1 MSARSFMRRARH
13 LSLPACLFLILGLG
27 GSASPE
33 LSPRLWLSVLSII
46 ALIPLFPFALKQSET
61 PAAKILFLVIFVW
74 SAWSILQLVP
84 LPKAIWSMLGD
95 RSVIEEGLTILGLSA
110 DHPMPISLAPESGKI
125 SLSGATPFLAVF
137 CLVLV
142 LGRRTASTLNWIIP
156 AMGAMTALLGFAQ
169 ILSNNDSRLY
179 FYEIT
184 NPNSPVGIFANANH
198 QACFLALSLPF
209 TSALLRDIKRSWLSR
224 DVDVAKAISV
234 LAMALPILLCLLAA
248 GSVAGYLL
256 LLPALAGSFMIF
268 NGRASLS
275 PSMIRFTLLVGV
287 LVMVGAVLVFSSP
300 VLGGLSLMSLSG
312 SEMSRPHIWSMTLQ
326 IIRDHWLFGT
336 GLGSF
341 EDVFRIYE
349 DPDFVTRTYANN
361 AHNDVLQFIM
371 ESGLIGAI
379 LILVGLRLYW
389 QLFKKA
395 WKQESD
401 EIRHTSRAATIAL
414 LIIMLHSL
422 VDYPARTPAIACV
435 AAACLALLC
444 QEQARKKRSNRGRD
458 QSESNDRSLVI

>member
-1 MSARSFMRRARH
+1 
-13 LSLPACLFLILGLG
+13 
-27 GSASPE
+27 
-33 LSPRLWLSVLSII
+33 
-46 ALIPLFPFALKQSET
+46 
-61 PAAKILFLVIFVW
+61 
-74 SAWSILQLVP
+74 
-84 LPKAIWSMLGD
+84 MLGD
-95 RSVIEEGLTILGLSA
+95 RSVIEEGLTILGLPA
-110 DHPMPISLAPESGKI
+110 NHPMPISFAPESGRV

-142 LGRRTASTLNWIIP
+142 LGRRTASRLNWIIP

-169 ILSNNDSRLY
+169 ILSNNDARLY
-179 FYEIT
+179 FYETT
-184 NPNSPVGIFANANH
+184 NPNSPVGIFANVNH

-209 TSALLRDIKRSWLSR
+209 TAALLRDIKRSWLSR

-234 LAMALPILLCLLAA
+234 LAMALPIFLCLFAA

-256 LLPALAGSFMIF
+256 LLPALVGSFIIF

-275 PSMIRFTLLVGV
+275 PSVIRFSLLLGL
-287 LVMVGAVLVFSSP
+287 LVMVGGMLVFSSP
-300 VLGGLSLMSLSG
+300 VLDELSLMSLSSSG
-312 SEMSRPHIWSMTLQ
+312 MSRPHIWSTTIE
-326 IIRDHWLFGT
+326 IIRDHWIFGA

-349 DPDFVTRTYANN
+349 DPDIVGRYYANN
-361 AHNDVLQFIM
+361 AHNDLLQFIV
-371 ESGLIGAI
+371 EAGLVGAI
-379 LILVGLRLYW
+379 VIVVGLHLYW
-389 QLFKKA
+389 RLFKKA

-435 AAACLALLC
+435 AAACLALLV
-444 QEQARKKRSNRGRD
+444 QEQARKKRSDRGRD
-458 QSESNDRSLVI
+458 QSESDDRSLVI

>member
-1 MSARSFMRRARH
+1 MSVRSFLRRARY
-13 LSLPACLFLILGLG
+13 LSLPACLFATLCLG
-27 GSASPE
+27 GAASPE
-33 LSPRLWLSVLSII
+33 LSPRIWLSVLSIVTV
-46 ALIPLFPFALKQSET
+46 IPLLPFALRQSET
-61 PAAKILFLVIFVW
+61 PKAKFLLLIIFVW

-84 LPKAIWSMLGD
+84 LPEAIWSKLGD
-95 RSVIEEGLTILGLSA
+95 RSVIEEGLTILSLPA
-110 DHPMPISLAPESGKI
+110 NHPMPISLAPESGRI

-142 LGRRTASTLNWIIP
+142 LGRRSASTLNWIIP
-156 AMGAMTALLGFAQ
+156 AMGAATALLGFAQ
-169 ILSNNDSRLY
+169 ILSNNDLRLY
-179 FYEIT
+179 FYEVT

-209 TSALLRDIKRSWLSR
+209 TAALLRDMKRSWLSR

-275 PSMIRFTLLVGV
+275 PSMIRFSLLAGV
-287 LVMVGAVLVFSSP
+287 LVMMSGVLVFSSP
-300 VLGGLSLMSLSG
+300 LLGGLSLMSLSG
-312 SEMSRPHIWSMTLQ
+312 PEMSRPHIWSTTLQ

-349 DPDFVTRTYANN
+349 DPDSVTRTYANN
-361 AHNDVLQFIM
+361 AHNDVFQFVM
-371 ESGLIGAI
+371 ETGLVGAI
-379 LILVGLRLYW
+379 LIIVGLRLYW

-422 VDYPARTPAIACV
+422 VDYPARTPAIACI
-435 AAACLALLC
+435 AAACLALLV
-444 QEQARKKRSNRGRD
+444 QDQGRKKRSNRGRD
-458 QSESNDRSLVI
+458 QSESDDRSLVI